1 MKDYTN
7 QRSEH
12 SDDDYLIMTEHE
24 PVYTMGP
31 SANEKDIF
39 SKENNIPF
47 VPTNRGGKITYH
59 GPGQLVIYTLL
70 NLRRLNL
77 QPHQLIDLLEDST
90 MALLNTYDIQASLVK
105 EHRGVYID
113 KKKIASVGI
122 RVSKGCSY
130 HGLSINLNTNLNHF
144 NAIRPCG
151 INNIKMVNLSQ
162 LCHFSQMQLQEQFL
176 TIFCDKLSIITGML
190 IDIQTESD
198 KIFNI

>member
-77 QPHQLIDLLEDST
+77 QAHQLIDLLEDST
-90 MALLNTYDIQASLVK
+90 M
-105 EHRGVYID
+105 
-113 KKKIASVGI
+113 
-122 RVSKGCSY
+122 
-130 HGLSINLNTNLNHF
+130 
-144 NAIRPCG
+144 
-151 INNIKMVNLSQ
+151 
-162 LCHFSQMQLQEQFL
+162 
-176 TIFCDKLSIITGML
+176 
-190 IDIQTESD
+190 
-198 KIFNI
+198 